1 MTTIEERDNKR
12 LRCVEN
18 ALPKRTHEVR
28 NRLQNG
34 LVHLG
39 SLLYLSLSSKLRLD
53 SAPVMRKQNHWRPYL
68 PVWPLLWCCYNLELL
83 LIVLGGGAHYPQDY
97 SKLRAFWEGECLWL
111 AHWLGT

>member
-1 MTTIEERDNKR
+1 MTTIKERDNKR

-28 NRLQNG
+28 NRLQND

-53 SAPVMRKQNHWRPYL
+53 SAPATHKETIGGHICRCDRYCGVAITPKTIQNCEHS
-68 PVWPLLWCCYNLELL
+68 
-83 LIVLGGGAHYPQDY
+83 GG
-97 SKLRAFWEGECLWL
+97 
-111 AHWLGT
+111 